1 MKLSDKDFY
10 TLLGAA
16 MAEADEARFIAE
28 WGTGSIFYPDPDAEG
43 PAADEVVAELG
54 HVYKLARIS
63 IREIRKNTGLSQ
75 AAFAVRYCIPRR
87 TVENWESGAN
97 DCPIYTRLMLARLS
111 GADQC

>member
-28 WGTGSIFYPDPDAEG
+28 WGTSSIFYPDPDAEG
-43 PAADEVVAELG
+43 PAADDVVAELR
-54 HVYKLARIS
+54 HVYHLAHIS
-63 IREIRKNTGLSQ
+63 IREIRKHTGLSQ